1 MTVAIPVYDEI
12 AAALAR
18 MDPAKI
24 LSLRP
29 SETAQSRLRELLQ
42 KNREGLLSAE
52 EQYELDR
59 MLALDHLIAL
69 AKAHA
74 RAHLTQ

>member
-12 AAALAR
+12 AAALAS

-24 LSLRP
+24 LTLRP
-29 SETAQSRLRELLQ
+29 SDAAQSRLRQLLQ
-42 KNREGLLSAE
+42 KNRSGQLSAE

-74 RAHLTQ
+74 RARLAQ

>member
-12 AAALAR
+12 AAALAS

-24 LSLRP
+24 LLLRP
-29 SETAQSRLRELLQ
+29 SETAQKRLRELLE
-42 KNREGLLSAE
+42 KNRTGQMSSD

-74 RAHLTQ
+74 RSRLAH

>member
-1 MTVAIPVYDEI
+1 MTVTVPVYDEI
-12 AAALAR
+12 AAALAS

-24 LSLRP
+24 LTLRP
-29 SETAQSRLRELLQ
+29 SETAQTGLRELLL
-42 KNREGLLSAE
+42 KNRTGALSAE

-74 RAHLTQ
+74 RARLAQ